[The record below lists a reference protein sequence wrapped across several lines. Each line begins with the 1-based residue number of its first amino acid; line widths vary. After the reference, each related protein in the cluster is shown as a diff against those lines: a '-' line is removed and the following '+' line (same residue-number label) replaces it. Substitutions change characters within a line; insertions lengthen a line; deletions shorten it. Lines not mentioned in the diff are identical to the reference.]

1 VGYYTLNNIPAG
13 MTADLSKNK
22 MAVVAPPPAESHQ
35 HAVPME
41 TTAEPATK
49 KNSKNSNKHLTTMP
63 SDWAAPDKTLVIGTV
78 PGMKYDVTELEVK
91 AGTKVKLTF
100 NNLDD
105 DMTHNLVIV
114 EPGTADEVGL
124 AAFSLGV
131 KASQMSYVPNNN
143 KVLFHTTLLQP
154 ESSQTIY
161 FVAPSKAGEYSFVC
175 TYPGHHT
182 LMRGILKVVK

>member
-1 VGYYTLNNIPAG
+1 

-22 MAVVAPPPAESHQ
+22 MAAVTPTPSESHQ
-35 HAVPME
+35 HAVQME
-41 TTAEPATK
+41 TKVEPTAK
-49 KNSKNSNKHLTTMP
+49 KNNKASNKHQTSMP
-63 SDWAAPDKTLVIGTV
+63 SDWAAPDKTLVIGTI

-105 DMTHNLVIV
+105 DMTHNLVVV

-131 KASQMSYVPNNN
+131 KASQMSYVPNSN

-154 ESSQTIY
+154 EASQTIY

>member
-1 VGYYTLNNIPAG
+1 
-13 MTADLSKNK
+13 
-22 MAVVAPPPAESHQ
+22 
-35 HAVPME
+35 ME
-41 TTAEPATK
+41 TEVEVKTK
-49 KNSKNSNKHLTTMP
+49 KNTKTSTKYQPVMP
-63 SDWAAPDKTLVIGTV
+63 ADWAAPDKTLTVGTI

-91 AGTKVKLTF
+91 AGSKVKLVF

-161 FVAPSKAGEYSFVC
+161 FTAPAKPGNYSFVC

>member
-1 VGYYTLNNIPAG
+1 
-13 MTADLSKNK
+13 
-22 MAVVAPPPAESHQ
+22 
-35 HAVPME
+35 
-41 TTAEPATK
+41 
-49 KNSKNSNKHLTTMP
+49 MP

-124 AAFSLGV
+124 SAFSLGV
-131 KASQMSYVPNNN
+131 KGSQMSYVPNSN

-154 ESSQTIY
+154 EASQTIY
-161 FVAPSKAGEYSFVC
+161 FVAPSKPGEYSFVC

-182 LMRGILKVVK
+182 LMRGILRVVK